1 MSITKKPRA
10 SHPDTDQTLLP
21 EAAIQALI
29 GKGGSVAQAE
39 VRQQP
44 DQHKP
49 QLLQLR
55 LERPLVER
63 VDAVLAAQMIKI
75 PQHTWLLEAVHDKLV
90 REEKTNIKT

>member
-1 MSITKKPRA
+1 MSITKKPRV
-10 SHPDTDQTLLP
+10 SRPDTDQTRLP

-39 VRQQP
+39 VGQQP

-49 QLLQLR
+49 QLVQLR

-63 VDAVLAAQMIKI
+63 VDAVLAARMIKI
-75 PQHTWLLEAVHDKLV
+75 PRHTWLLEAVHEKLV
-90 REEKTNIKT
+90 REEKSQ